1 MQSSYRINEES
12 SSEARP
18 PLKPTIIFENDFLV
32 AVDKPTGVLS
42 IPDREGK
49 EASVKSMLQAKY
61 GTIFTVHRIDRDTSG
76 LIVFAKDE
84 ATHKYL
90 SGVFEDR
97 SVEKFYLGIVFGQL
111 NVPEKRI
118 DVAIRE
124 HSMRQGYMI
133 VHQKGK
139 PSVTDYKVL
148 ENLGKYSFLQFQ
160 IHTGRTH
167 QIRVHMKNEG
177 FPILCDPMY
186 SDGAPLLLSTL
197 KKKFKLSKYVEEE
210 RPLLNR
216 LALHAWKLRIPMPD
230 GTQLEL
236 ESPLP
241 RDLQAVVKQLRKLN

>member
-1 MQSSYRINEES
+1 MSSSYPNQEES
-12 SSEARP
+12 GSEFRA
-18 PLKPTIIFENDFLV
+18 PLKPSIIFENDFLV

-49 EASVKSMLQAKY
+49 EASIKTLLQAKY
-61 GTIFTVHRIDRDTSG
+61 GNIFTVHRIDRDTSG

-84 ATHKYL
+84 ETHKYL

-111 NVPEKRI
+111 NVQEKRI
-118 DVAIRE
+118 DVPIRE

-241 RDLQAVVKQLRKLN
+241 RDLQAVVKQLRKLS